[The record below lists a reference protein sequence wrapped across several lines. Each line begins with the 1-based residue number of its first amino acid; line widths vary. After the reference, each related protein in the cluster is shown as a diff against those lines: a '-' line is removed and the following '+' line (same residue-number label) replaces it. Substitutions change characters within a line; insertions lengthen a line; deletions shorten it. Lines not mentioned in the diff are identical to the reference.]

1 MIPTNVGAGVIS
13 RLRCATGL
21 PVLVRGFPKLR
32 HSKTETF
39 KMKGTQAA
47 ADAVTAEYGILNSLA
62 TGSGL
67 AGSLRLRTYR
77 ARGSNDVVGHQLDV
91 WAKTNQTDRG
101 SSPLYGWV
109 LEADPDNAQHILL
122 QNPELVERALLNARV
137 K

>member
-1 MIPTNVGAGVIS
+1 M
-13 RLRCATGL
+13 
-21 PVLVRGFPKLR
+21 FPE
-32 HSKTETF
+32 SKAHLW
-39 KMKGTQAA
+39 KGTQAA

-101 SSPLYGWV
+101 SNPLYGWV
-109 LEADPDNAQHILL
+109 LEADPDTAQHILL
-122 QNPELVERALLNARV
+122 QNPELMERALLNARASGWQRFWENYTDV
-137 K
+137 WNAR